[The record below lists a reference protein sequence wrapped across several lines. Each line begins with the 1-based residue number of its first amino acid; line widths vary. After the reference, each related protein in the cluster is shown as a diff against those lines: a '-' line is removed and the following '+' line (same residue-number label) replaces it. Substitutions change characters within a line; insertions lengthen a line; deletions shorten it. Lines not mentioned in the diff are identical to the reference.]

1 MIACRKYIRIVVI
14 IFLIFFNV
22 GIGVVAQELRAY
34 RLFDIQG
41 REVDFGRLV
50 KTSTQ
55 AEIVLFGELHNNP
68 ISHWLQLELAMALHK
83 LKNNNLVIGME
94 MFETDDQLKI
104 DEYFAGL
111 IAERNFRQDARFW
124 NNYNTDIRPLVE
136 FARENQLRLIATNI
150 PRRYAAL
157 VNREGFEGLETLNDD
172 AKKLI
177 APLPVAY
184 DPELPGYKAMLT
196 MGGMPG
202 RSNENFPKAQAIKD
216 ATMAHFIL
224 RNFNPGNS
232 FIHFHGAYHSNNYE
246 GIVWYLRHANPNL
259 LLVTINTVEQDDI
272 SSLEEKHK
280 GSADFIVVVPQTMTK
295 TY

>member
-1 MIACRKYIRIVVI
+1 MIVFRKYRWHSLV
-14 IFLIFFNV
+14 FFSLLLV
-22 GIGVVAQELRAY
+22 TGQSLMAQELRAY
-34 RLFDIQG
+34 RLYDIQG
-41 REVDFGRLV
+41 KEVDFGKLLN
-50 KTSTQ
+50 TSGQ

-68 ISHWLQLELAMALHK
+68 ISHWLQLELTMALHK
-83 LKNNNLVIGME
+83 RKGNNLILGME
-94 MFETDDQLKI
+94 MFESDDQLKI
-104 DEYFAGL
+104 DEYFSGL
-111 IAERNFRQDARFW
+111 VAERNFRQDARFW

-136 FARENQLRLIATNI
+136 FARENKLRLIATNI

-157 VNREGFEGLETLNDD
+157 VNREGFEGLEKLSDD
-172 AKKLI
+172 AKKLV

-184 DPELPGYKAMLT
+184 DPELPGYKSMLT

-202 RSNENFPKAQAIKD
+202 HSSENFPKAQAIKD

-280 GSADFIVVVPQTMTK
+280 GSADFIIVVPQTMTK